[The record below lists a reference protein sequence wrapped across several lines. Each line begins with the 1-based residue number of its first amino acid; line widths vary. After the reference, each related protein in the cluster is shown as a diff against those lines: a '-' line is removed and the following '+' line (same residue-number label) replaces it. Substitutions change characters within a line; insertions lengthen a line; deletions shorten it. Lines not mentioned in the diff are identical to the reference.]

1 MLNGQ
6 LAVVTLVGFRP
17 CLGANCVAKFH
28 KVSQSFQKQ
37 LKSFKKFQK
46 VSKFVKCI
54 YVNLRSPC
62 FKLKNGH
69 LNRERSGLHDWTCR

>member
-46 VSKFVKCI
+46 VSKFVKCTEM
-54 YVNLRSPC
+54 YLRQ
-62 FKLKNGH
+62 FTFTL
-69 LNRERSGLHDWTCR
+69 L